1 MVTLARWRYGTG
13 VAGDP
18 RWIALGAL
26 LCVVGGG
33 SMFVVGMLTDFRSLA
48 GIGFLLAGG
57 VTLLVGAVYCGVFAA
72 DESRYRRV
80 RREDSVRT

>member
-1 MVTLARWRYGTG
+1 MARAWQAILGG
-13 VAGDP
+13 L
-18 RWIALGAL
+18 RWGAL

-48 GIGFLLAGG
+48 GTGFLLAGG
-57 VTLLVGAVYCGVFAA
+57 VSLLVGAVYCGVFAA
-72 DESRYRRV
+72 DESRYRRT